1 MFAFYFIYLR
11 QDNEKTK
18 VGYAVNVVRVAIDGY
33 LTSGI
38 DCQETHTKIFMQVN
52 KKQSFGTIMIMF
64 VFQRASFK
72 ILLIA
77 ATNRK

>member
-18 VGYAVNVVRVAIDGY
+18 VGYAINVVRVVIDGY

-38 DCQETHTKIFMQVN
+38 DCQETHTKIFGDIDITVN
-52 KKQSFGTIMIMF
+52 
-64 VFQRASFK
+64 
-72 ILLIA
+72 
-77 ATNRK
+77 NN